1 MKEML
6 SGRKLAL
13 AIQDSGLTQAEVA
26 RRCGC
31 SKQSIGGW
39 ISRGTTEVAEVTL
52 HKLRSALGCEDLTVM
67 VKV

>member
-39 ISRGTTEVAEVTL
+39 ISRGATEVSEGTL
-52 HKLRSALGCEDLTVM
+52 HKLRCVLGCEDLTVM